1 MDYSQYLAEDT
12 VSIDKILSNLE
23 DFYFVSTSNNQVS
36 IRLEANADNYV
47 RLKFN
52 PPEENDNGAIDYTN
66 NYTTSLVASP
76 GAFDSGISVE
86 ISGKDVGISPEVRQY
101 IESFTLEDNN
111 TPEQVQVFTNMFLEV
126 LKDFNDLQV
135 VDQTKEAF
143 AKHIFPNTVKS
154 MFDGMAELV
163 SKGNIAGDYEV
174 KKDWTSS

>member
-76 GAFDSGISVE
+76 GLLIPVS
-86 ISGKDVGISPEVRQY
+86 
-101 IESFTLEDNN
+101 L
-111 TPEQVQVFTNMFLEV
+111 
-126 LKDFNDLQV
+126 LK
-135 VDQTKEAF
+135 
-143 AKHIFPNTVKS
+143 
-154 MFDGMAELV
+154 
-163 SKGNIAGDYEV
+163 
-174 KKDWTSS
+174 